1 MKEKIRQCALELGF
15 DYCRFSSAASPSS
28 APQFQNWLA
37 EKKFG
42 EMSWIERNAEKRVGP
57 QKVLANAKTVIC
69 LATSYENF
77 SSRRSR
83 GNEALTKKSAI
94 SDLPSAIEQSL
105 VTSTHP
111 PVVLARYA

>member
-1 MKEKIRQCALELGF
+1 
-15 DYCRFSSAASPSS
+15 
-28 APQFQNWLA
+28 
-37 EKKFG
+37 
-42 EMSWIERNAEKRVGP
+42 MSWIERNAEKRVGP

-105 VTSTHP
+105 VTST
-111 PVVLARYA
+111 